1 MDTYKI
7 NISDNA
13 KESIE
18 KLQNLS
24 LTINNSIYTE
34 SVAKM
39 GNMLSN
45 FTKAMLN
52 NLPDINLI
60 NESLQHSI
68 GSIAKIMSS
77 YNYALALEGMTQTV
91 KELSK
96 SLSKLQTEQLS
107 TLSKINFNKIN
118 CDFHRKEFD
127 DLVDL
132 AYKVT
137 INDAVA
143 DTDISKNELKES
155 FVELQHRNTHWKDF
169 NIWLHDNVDKYI
181 REHYIFCIIMSFLL
195 AHIYFPWFDEA
206 IGKHVI
212 PKATSLVKELPEKG
226 AEIICHLEQNIE
238 AIITENQNYYYKV
251 SFIDENGIERE
262 GYVAKRNLKIID
274 QEETSDEQS
283 TVFGNDLTS
292 LNKE

>member
-7 NISDNA
+7 NISDSAREN
-13 KESIE
+13 IE
-18 KLQNLS
+18 KLQNLP

-39 GNMLSN
+39 ENMLNN

-60 NESLQHSI
+60 NKSLQHSI

-77 YNYALALEGMTQTV
+77 YNYTLALEGMTQTV
-91 KELSK
+91 KELSA
-96 SLSKLQTEQLS
+96 SLSKLQTEQLK
-107 TLSKINFNKIN
+107 TLSKINFNKTN
-118 CDFHRKEFD
+118 CDFHSKEFD

-132 AYKVT
+132 AYKATV
-137 INDAVA
+137 NDAVA
-143 DTDISKNELKES
+143 DTDISKDELKES
-155 FVELQHRNTHWKDF
+155 FVELQHHSTHWKDF

-195 AHIYFPWFDEA
+195 ARIFFPWFDEA

-238 AIITENQNYYYKV
+238 AIITESQNYYYKV

-274 QEETSDEQS
+274 KEETSDEQS
-283 TVFGNDLTS
+283 TVSGNNFTS